1 MESKTKAGIV
11 ILIVA
16 LAGGGIFGWYYTQ
29 PKEDYTGL
37 LAIFLIPI
45 PAIPTSTIYANGST
59 IQYSNYSIQIVTGSY
74 VVKDKTGPLTVSW
87 PPYVLPLGLGEIPVR
102 NSTVIENPI
111 LTGSHQLAFINLVE
125 DAKLTLINVTDP
137 TLQINCFYSSELVIE
152 NSTIGTI
159 ISRNSSKITIKNSK
173 VTSIYDADY
182 TMLGL
187 IQMMGKNPDIVES
200 EIKILQNSTVSM
212 VGIYV
217 GADVEVSNST
227 ITAMT
232 MKGVHSQ
239 YPSVLTV
246 SSNSTINMLYLSQY
260 SISTLNNLT
269 VTQLSMEFGAKA
281 VAYGLNAL
289 SAIVLDVSRLTLDTS
304 VVTQLQYGI
313 VCYTGSSVINNFQLP
328 VTATYE
334 NNTILINTVIP
345 EIQKVFASVA
355 ANQSAQ
361 VTISNCIPVFPAFGF
376 MSIFS
381 KDSANITIN
390 NVEIGT
396 TAYYGL
402 TATGSSIVSILNSN
416 FTALVYSIYI
426 NDTAEVTVNDTVINK
441 DAYLYTMSLLR
452 THNATF
458 SAKLDAKEYSRL
470 DLENSTI
477 YNLIIETYNQVT
489 VTDSK
494 TGGTALSTITQLL
507 INILG
512 TGSPVGNVNIANTTI
527 TVAIV
532 SGSAVATFDTCTFT
546 GIPTVSPGFIQG
558 IVVYNGTV
566 TVNAG
571 LLVTPTGWVNYTT
584 IINCPSYVFGNY
596 IYGLFEV
603 NNSGSLVVLDYHANI
618 GVLLSGNGK
627 ATLTNT
633 TIDIIQM
640 LDNGKAILHNSTIQK
655 TNYGMLIAAGN
666 STYEADQLTNILTL
680 YGTGEESSDYS
691 SGIISNSTVTYCY
704 LIGYARLTVQTQ
716 TTVVVAN
723 VMAGMDSLTYALK
736 IYDSTIMNL
745 WGISW
750 GPVTT

>member
-152 NSTIGTI
+152 NSTVGTI
-159 ISRNSSKITIKNSK
+159 VARNSSKITIINSK

-200 EIKILQNSTVSM
+200 EIKILQNSTVNT

-217 GADVEVSNST
+217 GADVEVSNSS
-227 ITAMT
+227 ITMMT
-232 MKGVHSQ
+232 MRSVHSQ

-477 YNLIIETYNQVT
+477 YYLIIETYNQVT

-494 TGGTALSTITQLL
+494 TGGTALS
-507 INILG
+507 
-512 TGSPVGNVNIANTTI
+512 
-527 TVAIV
+527 
-532 SGSAVATFDTCTFT
+532 
-546 GIPTVSPGFIQG
+546 
-558 IVVYNGTV
+558 
-566 TVNAG
+566 
-571 LLVTPTGWVNYTT
+571 
-584 IINCPSYVFGNY
+584 
-596 IYGLFEV
+596 
-603 NNSGSLVVLDYHANI
+603 
-618 GVLLSGNGK
+618 
-627 ATLTNT
+627 
-633 TIDIIQM
+633 
-640 LDNGKAILHNSTIQK
+640 
-655 TNYGMLIAAGN
+655 
-666 STYEADQLTNILTL
+666 
-680 YGTGEESSDYS
+680 
-691 SGIISNSTVTYCY
+691 
-704 LIGYARLTVQTQ
+704 
-716 TTVVVAN
+716 
-723 VMAGMDSLTYALK
+723 
-736 IYDSTIMNL
+736 
-745 WGISW
+745 
-750 GPVTT
+750 